1 MDLFGWQAVFAAN
14 LPLGAASLAAGL
26 LFLPKTQPAA
36 RHNPLWRTIDLPGVL
51 MFGGATITIFQIL
64 VATLW
69 TFAYLLGPALAG
81 VVLIFVRMELKTEH
95 PFLDFRMLA
104 TNPALVR
111 TYLRIVLTFVLI
123 YGGVIF
129 GG

>member
-1 MDLFGWQAVFAAN
+1 
-14 LPLGAASLAAGL
+14 
-26 LFLPKTQPAA
+26 
-36 RHNPLWRTIDLPGVL
+36 

-104 TNPALVR
+104 TNRPWCVPTCA
-111 TYLRIVLTFVLI
+111 
-123 YGGVIF
+123 
-129 GG
+129 